1 VVYTGESMLVLGSEE
16 EEEEEE
22 CVSIKTN
29 GVQ

>member
-1 VVYTGESMLVLGSEE
+1 VVYTGESVLVLGSE